1 MEHTEPSQETDEE
14 ERTDAEAPHMADRA
28 ATPEEERLA
37 DESRDRFA
45 GDAEEVADKERE
57 MGEIG
62 ADEKGE
68 GRIP

>member
-37 DESRDRFA
+37 AESRDKYA
-45 GDAEEVADKERE
+45 DEAADVAKHEKDMDEL
-57 MGEIG
+57 G
-62 ADEKGE
+62 AKEKGE
-68 GRIP
+68 GRIS

>member
-28 ATPEEERLA
+28 ATPEEARRA
-37 DESRDRFA
+37 DESKDRFA
-45 GDAEEVADKERE
+45 GDAKKVAEKERE
-57 MGEIG
+57 MDELG
-62 ADEKGE
+62 ADDKGE

>member
-1 MEHTEPSQETDEE
+1 MEHTEPSEEIDEE

-37 DESRDRFA
+37 DESRDRYA
-45 GDAEEVADKERE
+45 GDAAEVAKRERE
-57 MGEIG
+57 MGELG

-68 GRIP
+68 GRIS

>member
-45 GDAEEVADKERE
+45 GDAEDVAEKERE
-57 MGEIG
+57 MGERG
-62 ADEKGE
+62 ANQKGE

>member
-28 ATPEEERLA
+28 ATPEEARLA
-37 DESRDRFA
+37 DESKDRFA
-45 GDAEEVADKERE
+45 GDAEEVAEKEHE
-57 MGEIG
+57 MGELG
-62 ADEKGE
+62 ANEKGE